1 MSSPKPSVETR
12 RFHYAWIV
20 AGVTFLTLLAASAS
34 RSASGVLIIP
44 LGNEFQWSR
53 ATVSSI
59 VSLNILL
66 FGLVGPFAAALYQRI
81 GLRRTMLL
89 GMSMI
94 GGGYVLST
102 FARHYWQFLLSWG
115 VLVGLGAGMV
125 AIVLGAAV
133 TNRWFTKQR
142 GLVMGVLTASTAT
155 GQLVFLPLM
164 AAIST
169 EHGWR
174 GVPWVVAGASAAA
187 LPLIWFFMRDDPAE
201 LGLRPYGETGEVV
214 PLKRSA
220 GNPARQAVAVLFEA
234 ARSRDFW
241 LLAGSFFIC
250 GATTNGLVGTH
261 LLPAAFDC
269 GIPEVRAA
277 GLLAMIGV
285 FDLAGTTLSGWLS
298 DRYNP
303 RYLLFTYYGL
313 RGISLFF
320 LPDALVGPAF
330 GLLLFAIFYG
340 LDWIATVPPTVR
352 LTADVFGREKAGIV
366 FGWVVAAHQ
375 LGAAFAASAA
385 GVLRTTT
392 GTYTLAFI
400 GAGVLCVIAAVGV
413 LPVGRRSSDGLR
425 ATT

>member
-1 MSSPKPSVETR
+1 MEGS
-12 RFHYAWIV
+12 
-20 AGVTFLTLLAASAS
+20 AGVLM
-34 RSASGVLIIP
+34 IP

-66 FGLVGPFAAALYQRI
+66 FGAVGPFAAALYQRI

-89 GMSMI
+89 GMTMI
-94 GGGYVLST
+94 GTGYALST
-102 FARHYWQFLLSWG
+102 VARHYWQFMLSWG
-115 VLVGLGAGMV
+115 VLVGMGAGMV

-133 TNRWFTKQR
+133 TNRWFTQRR
-142 GLVMGVLTASTAT
+142 GLVVGVLTASTAT

-164 AAIST
+164 AKIAADT
-169 EHGWR
+169 GWR

-201 LGLRPYGETGEVV
+201 MGLRPYGETGEVV
-214 PLKRSA
+214 PLQKAA
-220 GNPARQAVAVLFEA
+220 GNPARQAVVVLLEA
-234 ARSRDFW
+234 ARTRDFW

-269 GIPEVRAA
+269 GIPEVKAA
-277 GLLAMIGV
+277 GLLALMGM
-285 FDLAGTTLSGWLS
+285 FDLVGTTLSGWLS

-320 LPDALVGPAF
+320 LPDALTGPAF

-375 LGAAFAASAA
+375 LGAAFATSAA

-400 GAGVLCVIAAVGV
+400 GAGVLCVIAALGV
-413 LPVGRRSSDGLR
+413 LPVGRRASAGLR
-425 ATT
+425 AAT